1 MYTCIYTH
9 VYMKH
14 QSKPHV
20 YKSDIAP
27 CCRIQNLPSTQNT
40 RKQQLP
46 STE

>member
-1 MYTCIYTH
+1 
-9 VYMKH
+9 MKH

-27 CCRIQNLPSTQNT
+27 CGRIQNLPSTQNT